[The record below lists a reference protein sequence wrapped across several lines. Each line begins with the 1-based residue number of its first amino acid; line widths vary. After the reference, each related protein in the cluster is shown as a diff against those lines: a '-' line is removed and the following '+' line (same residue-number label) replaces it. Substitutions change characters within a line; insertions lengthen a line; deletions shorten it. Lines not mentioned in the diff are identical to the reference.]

1 VARNG
6 RMQVNQAEDSI
17 NLVRTGA
24 HDGMIPADVHGG
36 GGYGGGGAGGGA
48 GAGDADGVPKAQL
61 AQTAIRK
68 GKDTIMINME
78 IKFPQKEKRKDKEK
92 KKQKVGSI
100 LSGMFADQKFPEPLY
115 FQNVDCVAIPFFLS
129 KKECQQIIDFAEASE
144 FRNQHRYRAMNLSW
158 VDIVDP
164 YFGEAMFTKCGLAWF
179 LRSIVV
185 DGMVAVGLNDVIRI
199 HKYVQ
204 GNLFGRHIDQVV
216 QRADG
221 KVSRYSL
228 RVFLNG
234 SDGEFEGGG
243 SVFHIPFRADPVI
256 FEPETGLALLYP
268 QGDQCTVQEEAEVHF
283 GAKYVLRADVLFG
296 MRDT

>member
-1 VARNG
+1 
-6 RMQVNQAEDSI
+6 MVNEAEDSI
-17 NLVRTGA
+17 NLVYTA
-24 HDGMIPADVHGG
+24 DHNGMIPADVANRDGSRP
-36 GGYGGGGAGGGA
+36 GGAGGGA
-48 GAGDADGVPKAQL
+48 GAGDDGADTAAPRANI
-61 AQTAIRK
+61 AQTAVKK

-78 IKFPQKEKRKDKEK
+78 IKFPQKEKKEKKEK

-100 LSGMFADQKFPEPLY
+100 LSGMFGEQKFPEPLY
-115 FQNVDCVAIPFFLS
+115 FQNVDCVAVPFFLS
-129 KKECQQIIDFAEASE
+129 KKECQQIIDFAEAAE

-158 VDIVDP
+158 VDVVDP
-164 YFGEAMFTKCGLAWF
+164 YFSEAMYTKCGLGWF

-256 FEPETGLALLYP
+256 FEPETGLALIYP

-283 GAKYVLRADVLFG
+283 GCKYVLRADVLFG
-296 MRDT
+296 HPDT

>member
-1 VARNG
+1 
-6 RMQVNQAEDSI
+6 M
-17 NLVRTGA
+17 NLVHAGDHA
-24 HDGMIPADVHGG
+24 GMIPADVSARGG
-36 GGYGGGGAGGGA
+36 GSAGGVGGPRAAAAGADDGA
-48 GAGDADGVPKAQL
+48 GADPAAQL
-61 AQTAIRK
+61 TQTAIKK

-78 IKFPQKEKRKDKEK
+78 IKFPKKEK
-92 KKQKVGSI
+92 KVKEKATKKVGSI

-268 QGDQCTVQEEAEVHF
+268 QGDQCTVQE
-283 GAKYVLRADVLFG
+283 
-296 MRDT
+296 